1 MNHENSSIIARSDY
15 GYVRQCLVGCVHLTF
30 ASVTMHFGTACE
42 FEALID
48 LIESEE
54 RLRAPGDGLEISYG
68 WHTMALDEPA
78 SVALVTLLRMAR
90 EEIAWRQGRMT
101 LTDDGCRLLLG
112 LSPSPPRQI
121 WMSDGA

>member
-15 GYVRQCLVGCVHLTF
+15 GFVRQCLAGCVHLTF
-30 ASVTMHFGTACE
+30 ASITMHFGTACE

-48 LIESEE
+48 LVESEE
-54 RLRAPGDGLEISYG
+54 RVRAVGNGLEISYG

-78 SVALVTLLRMAR
+78 SRALVDLLRMAR
-90 EEIAWRQGRMT
+90 EEIAWRHGRLT
-101 LTDDGCRLLLG
+101 LTDDGCRRLLG
-112 LSPSPPRQI
+112 LPPTSPRQI